1 MCRSPSSVTRES
13 GTDALEKYLQQC
25 KEVGF
30 DIVEISSGFISISIE
45 DWLRLVEK
53 VQTTG
58 LKAKPEF
65 GIQFGAGGAT
75 SATWR
80 TDVITKFATSLG
92 FEHLMFEAAD
102 PEVFSW
108 YIKNYG
114 PDVNLFIDHSQI
126 VQVECLRSGIL
137 GHKEHM
143 GTHPQLSVI
152 EDRAIIMLPDIRR

>member
-1 MCRSPSSVTRES
+1 MFLAYCHFILLVVRSCLDVPKAWKKLRRAHAEH
-13 GTDALEKYLQQC
+13 
-25 KEVGF
+25 
-30 DIVEISSGFISISIE
+30 
-45 DWLRLVEK
+45 LRLVARTRAEWEE
-53 VQTTG
+53 
-58 LKAKPEF
+58 AHPE
-65 GIQFGAGGAT
+65 I
-75 SATWR
+75 R
-80 TDVITKFATSLG
+80 RDVIYPGRLPSALQATP
-92 FEHLMFEAAD
+92 EAAD

-152 EDRAIIMLPDIRR
+152 EDRTIIMLPDIRR

>member
-1 MCRSPSSVTRES
+1 LYRGLAAASGEGADNRAQGQARSRHSVRS
-13 GTDALEKYLQQC
+13 
-25 KEVGF
+25 
-30 DIVEISSGFISISIE
+30 
-45 DWLRLVEK
+45 
-53 VQTTG
+53 
-58 LKAKPEF
+58 
-65 GIQFGAGGAT
+65 GGAT

-152 EDRAIIMLPDIRR
+152 EDRTIIMLPDIRR